1 MKTYK
6 SKMCT
11 SCINKNCSNNIVKI
25 QKGDTTVT
33 KCNDYMKSKK
43 DNKEFLDKYVNK
55 LKMRKFRNDY

>member
-1 MKTYK
+1 MKTYR
-6 SKMCT
+6 SKICT

-25 QKGDTTVT
+25 RKGDTKVT

-43 DNKEFLDKYVNK
+43 DNKEFLYKYVNE